1 MLDIKKLLISM
12 PELTSVSGFESERIE
27 DFKELIGSYFD
38 EIVQTASDS
47 LICYKYSAP
56 KTERQAPTLLIDTH
70 FDEIGMMVS
79 EVKDDGKISFK
90 ALGGLDLRSLCGS
103 DAAVYGTEEIRGII
117 VPIDSG
123 IGGDGVGANASGK
136 LTEVNNLAIYTGLS
150 SEQIR
155 KKVKTG
161 DSAAFISP
169 AIELLGGRIAGKAF
183 DNRAS
188 IASVIYMMELL
199 GGDTYGWNIAWLL
212 SSGEE
217 TNMRGAATGAF
228 TVKPDAAIVIDVGF
242 AKGPQTKESET
253 IVFGGGPSISMSAVT
268 DRRLSKAVIAAA
280 EKNDVKIQVIVEA
293 VGTGTN
299 ANIIPF
305 QNGGI
310 PCAVISIPLANMHT
324 PNEIIDCEDIVLT
337 SKALAAFI
345 KDGGKV

>member
-27 DFKELIGSYFD
+27 DFKKLIGPYFD

-56 KTERQAPTLLIDTH
+56 KTERQAPMLLIDTH

-150 SEQIR
+150 SEP
-155 KKVKTG
+155 VSYTHL
-161 DSAAFISP
+161 A
-169 AIELLGGRIAGKAF
+169 
-183 DNRAS
+183 
-188 IASVIYMMELL
+188 
-199 GGDTYGWNIAWLL
+199 
-212 SSGEE
+212 
-217 TNMRGAATGAF
+217 
-228 TVKPDAAIVIDVGF
+228 DAAAAAVHAVIDAV
-242 AKGPQTKESET
+242 
-253 IVFGGGPSISMSAVT
+253 SAGEVCGLI
-268 DRRLSKAVIAAA
+268 R
-280 EKNDVKIQVIVEA
+280 
-293 VGTGTN
+293 
-299 ANIIPF
+299 
-305 QNGGI
+305 
-310 PCAVISIPLANMHT
+310 
-324 PNEIIDCEDIVLT
+324 NER
-337 SKALAAFI
+337 
-345 KDGGKV
+345 